1 MTRTARVRPTR
12 TRRGPHVPTLPQLMA
27 TAVEANPG
35 GTAVVLA
42 DADAALARLG
52 YGELDERS
60 NRLARLLI
68 ARGIGPEDLVAVGIR
83 RSVESVV
90 AVWAVAKTGA
100 GFVPVDPS
108 YPADRV
114 LHMVTDSGAVL
125 GLTVADTRT
134 TLPAA
139 VPWLDIDTDEFLA
152 AANTYSAEPVT
163 NADRV
168 RPLRAEH
175 AAYAIYTSG
184 STGLPKGVVVT
195 HTGLAALTAEM
206 RERFGIGAESR
217 VLHVATPSFDASIME
232 LLMAVGAAATL
243 VVTVPDVYG
252 GPELGALI
260 AREGVTHGLI
270 TPSVLASLDPE
281 QLTGMESIVGGGEA
295 VSPELVRRWSTS
307 PSGTRRFFNA
317 YGPTEATIATNISD
331 PLAADR
337 TVTIGA
343 AVRGATAHVL
353 DERLRPVPA
362 GAPGELY
369 IAGALLARGYH
380 ARPELTSSRF
390 VANPFEANGSRL
402 YRTGDLVRAN
412 ATGELEYLGRNDFQV
427 KIRGLR
433 IELGEIDAV
442 LAGDESVDFAVTIG
456 HEVNGRATALV
467 SYVHAAPGY
476 SIDTLQLSELAERA
490 LPAHMVPA
498 AIMELDEIPLT
509 PAGKL
514 DRRALPEPQLEIG
527 EYRAPETP
535 AQLAVAEVI
544 AEVLHLDRVGLDDDF
559 FSLGVDSITAIQI
572 VSRARARGLGFKPR
586 EMFAARTVAAL
597 AEVAV
602 PVENATATE
611 ELATGPLVELDPADE
626 ARLREQYPNLSE
638 VWPLTPLQS
647 GMLFHARLAESS
659 VDAYM
664 VQFALD
670 VAGEIDVAR
679 VHAAARAMLER
690 HVNLRAVF
698 AEDSAGN
705 PLQVILDD
713 VELPWQYLD
722 LSDHEPAEALAET
735 DRLMAFDV
743 ARHFDMGAGPLLRI
757 TLFRTAA
764 DRYRVCVT
772 SHHILIDGWSMPL
785 LVQDMLLLYAA
796 DGDASRI
803 PAVRPYRD
811 YLAWLAARDHG
822 AAREAWRETLAG
834 FDDPTPLA
842 AVDPS
847 REITSGIGEITFT
860 LSETDT
866 ATLTKVAHDAGVT
879 LNTVVQAAWGL
890 LIGRST
896 DRDDVVFGA
905 TVSGRPPQ
913 LAGIETMIGLFLNA
927 IPVRVRLN
935 AGDTLAQVL
944 RSLQDEQA
952 ALLDHH
958 YVGLGEIQEIA
969 GVDGLFDS
977 IVVFASFPVD
987 EESLDD
993 AAAPIDGAGILGA
1006 SATNGTHY
1014 PLTVMVQPRGKGL
1027 GFGVKY
1033 LRDLFDEDA
1042 AQAIADRLAA
1052 LLGRIAADPRARVA
1066 EIDALLDGERRAL
1079 AEVNATEVPEL
1090 QDDSTLLTLFDAQV
1104 ARTPDAPAVV
1114 FDRISLTYAELDAR
1128 SRRLAQELTLRGVGA
1143 ESRVAVAMRRS
1154 IDLVVAVYAVL
1165 RSGGAY
1171 VPVDPDHP
1179 AERNEYVLA
1188 GSAPVC
1194 VLTRAADDFETASG
1208 VPLFFVD
1215 ALAGADQFVEVA
1227 PAPVRPDN
1235 AAYVIYTSGSTGR
1248 PKGVVIT
1255 HRQMA
1260 NQFRWS
1266 QRTYPHRPG
1275 DVVLHK
1281 TPITFDISTWE
1292 LFWPLQTGATVV
1304 VAEPDGHR
1312 DPAYIA
1318 RVIDEYAITSVHF
1331 VPSMLDAYL
1340 DGAARRHPSLRWVFA
1355 AGEALSAESAAKFA
1369 AALPDTKL
1377 VNWYGP
1383 AEATVVTAHPAEHTH
1398 GVAVPIGGPVA
1409 NTRVLVLDRQLRPVP
1424 FGAAGELYVAGVQLA
1439 RGYLG
1444 APALTAER
1452 FVAHEG
1458 GQRLYRT
1465 GDVVRWVPSGGAEL
1479 AGSAGT
1485 GHALEYLG
1493 RSDFQIKLRGQ
1504 RIELGEIETVL
1515 LGHPAVHRAAVSLVR
1530 GETGDRLVAY
1540 VVLEDDA
1547 QVTDTDLLAHTRE
1560 SVPSYM
1566 VPSAVVRLEAMPLNA
1581 SGKLDRKA
1589 LPVPQFQARE
1599 YREPATAAE
1608 QTVAEIFATVLRAD
1622 RVGADDDFFQLGGNS
1637 LNATQVVARLGAAI
1651 GARVPVR
1658 ALFEH
1663 PTVAELANSLDALAD
1678 SALAGTAP
1686 LRPMPRPE
1694 LIPLSYAQQRM
1705 WFLNRLDP
1713 EAATY
1718 NLPTALRVTGP
1729 LDVPALR
1736 DAVADLVARH
1746 EVLRTY
1752 YPEHD
1757 GVGHQLILAVDAP
1770 DAMPSLPVVPVTEAE
1785 VAQVVSEA
1793 AFAPFDV
1800 TVAPPVRLRLLRLS
1814 DDDHVL
1820 VCVVH
1825 HIAGDGFSGGPLT
1838 RDLMTAYFG
1847 RMQGREPEWSP
1858 LPVQYADFALWQRE
1872 SLGDEHD
1879 PASPLARQFD
1889 FWRDTLAG
1897 LPDQLELPTDRPR
1910 PVVASGRG
1918 AVHVFDIDPHVHA
1931 ALNRVAQ
1938 QHNTTLF
1945 MVLHAAFAVLLAR
1958 VSGTRDIAIGAPI
1971 AGRGE
1976 AALDELIGMFVNTLV
1991 LRTEIDP
1998 NAGFAEL
2005 LTAVRRTDLA
2015 AFEHADAPF
2024 ERIVELLDPPRSQA
2038 RHPLFQVS
2046 MTLQN
2051 MTPAVFE
2058 LPGVTVSDV
2067 DLTVPVAKFDL
2078 DLTLVERTSTDGVA
2092 QGISAAFTYATDLF
2106 DADTMDRLAERLRRT
2121 LVAAATHPERA
2132 VGDFDLLAVDER
2144 QRVMTDWNATAVDLT
2159 AGQHAWT
2166 STLLSQF
2173 ENQTLRTPDAIAID
2187 SGGERVTYGEFAA
2200 RVHRLARRLIAE
2212 GVGPETLVALHIRRS
2227 LDFVTAAYAVLAAGG
2242 AYVPLDPD
2250 QPAERVAHVLDTAD
2264 PVCVLTTSRDS
2275 FDAGERRVLEVDT
2288 AILAGYAEYPVTDGE
2303 RRAPLRPEHTA
2314 YVIFTSG
2321 STGRPKGVAVPH
2333 AAAVNQIRWITGEY
2347 GIGRD
2352 DVVLFKTPATF
2363 DVSVWELFAPLA
2375 TGGRMIVA
2383 TPDGH
2388 RDPQYLADV
2397 IAAHNVTITSF
2408 VPSMLRMFAATADP
2422 ERIGSLR
2429 ALLVAGEAFTSD
2441 AVDAFRA
2448 ISPAAL
2454 HNLYGPTEF
2463 TVHATAAPVP
2473 ADVAGAVPIGGPVW
2487 NARAYVLDARLH
2499 PVAPGLV
2506 GELYLAGAQLARGYV
2521 GRPDLSAERFVAS
2534 PFGRG
2539 ERMYRTGDLVKW
2551 NADGDLVYLGRSDF
2565 QVKLRGLR
2573 IELGEIEAALTA
2585 HESVDQAVVVLHS
2598 SEHTGDMLAAYVVPA
2613 AGGAIDQDALRTHL
2627 AARLPSYMVPAA
2639 TVVLDAMPVNANG
2652 KLDRKALP
2660 TPEFEAREFRA
2671 PVSTVELAVAAVF
2684 AETLGLDRPVGLDD
2698 DFFAL
2703 GGNSLVATQVVA
2715 RINTALESGLGVRD
2729 LFEATTVDELARR
2742 VLTGSGGRRRPPLV
2756 AGPRPEL
2763 VPLSLA
2769 QQRMW
2774 FLNQFDT
2781 AATAYNLPMALRL
2794 DGELNV
2800 EALRQAVADLVARHE
2815 TLRTVYPQSGGAAH
2829 QVVLPAEQAVPE
2841 LTAEPAAAAD
2851 LPELIGT
2858 LLATGFDVTR
2868 EIPLRVRLF
2877 EVEPAVHVIV
2887 LVAHHISA
2895 DGWSMGPLARD
2906 LMTAYIARSAGAAPA
2921 WTPLAVQYA
2930 DYSLWQRTVLGSET
2944 DEQSLIS
2951 EQAAHWR
2958 TALAG
2963 LPDEL
2968 NLPADHPRPPVSS
2981 FRGGLVP
2988 FHIDA
2993 ELQQGLARIA
3003 REQNATLFMVVHSAL
3018 ALFLARL
3025 SGTDDIAIGTPV
3037 AGRGEAALDDVI
3049 GMFVNT
3055 LVLRS
3060 HVDGGLRFHE
3070 LLAATKEADL
3080 QAFAHADLPFERLVE
3095 VLNPERSTARNPLF
3109 QVMLAFQNTPDS
3121 DFELPG
3127 LRISALDSGIQ
3138 TSQFDLS
3145 LTVREGDADSGL
3157 HAVFTYARDLFEQ
3170 RTVEVFAER
3179 FVRLLE
3185 AIVDRPVTA
3194 IGDLPLLDADEYELL
3209 THVHGDEV
3217 MATALLP
3224 ELLTRGVALG
3234 RDRVAIR
3241 YRGHSISYGELDD
3254 YSSQLARVLIR
3265 HGVGPEKLVAV
3276 AFPRSFEM
3284 VAAVLAIAKAGGA
3297 HVPVDPAYPAD
3308 RVRHMVSDSGAV
3320 IGITSKA
3327 FQPTLPGEVE
3337 WLCLDD
3343 AATDR
3348 RCAAESPEPVTDAD
3362 RVAPIRM
3369 ANPAYVIYTSG
3380 STGMPKGV
3388 TVTHAGLGGL
3398 SDYATGLY
3406 DLDPEHRMLHICSP
3420 SFDPSVLEWICA
3432 FATGAALVIVPREIL
3447 GGPEL
3452 AELMRRENV
3461 THAIITPAVLGTV
3474 DPAGQSQM
3482 EVVSVGGDVTPPELV
3497 AKWKTGNRVYHNAYG
3512 PTETTI
3518 ISTYAQLEPGRHITI
3533 GSPVHGM
3540 SALVLD
3546 SRLNP
3551 VPPGVAGELYLSG
3564 GALARG
3570 YRNRAALSAERFVA
3584 NPWGEPGS
3592 RMYRTGDVVRWFA
3605 EPELRDGNLA
3615 GTQVGWELDYVG
3627 RSDFQVKVRGFRI
3640 ELGEIDAVLAT
3651 HPAVEYAVTVG
3662 RKNHAGVTVL
3672 VSYVLATPGHSPDP
3686 DLLTEHAARTLPPHM
3701 VPAAILILDELPLT
3715 PVGKLDRKALP
3726 EPELRQGEYR
3736 APSNPLEETVA
3747 GAFAEAIGLDRV
3759 GVDDDFFAIGGN
3771 SLLATGI
3778 VAKLRELTGAEV
3790 LVSWFFTE
3798 PTVAGLSAR
3807 IAAALEGEHD
3817 FDAAVDSALGVLLPI
3832 RATGTRAPLFCAP
3845 PMVGMAWPYAGLS
3858 RFLPE
3863 DQPIY
3868 GLQSPALTADD
3879 YRPESLTEVARTYI
3893 EAMREVQPE
3902 GPYRLLGYSLGGVL
3916 AHAIA
3921 TELRAAGDR
3930 VDLLAVLDA
3939 YPGAEF
3945 DSFREDLRAQ
3955 FAEFGVGE
3963 DALPAGDLQDL
3974 SDEALHALHAAIP
3987 AELAVLTVDRLRRM
4001 YRGAVRTVELGA
4013 RYRHSVLDTRMDLF
4027 SAEFGREDGEPH
4039 SVEDWRPYV
4048 TGRIAEH
4055 VVPVRHQLMCTP
4067 EAFAVIGPRLAEL
4080 IERADR
4086 GDTAETA
4093 EPADNSATVDKAEPV
4108 QSAEPANNADSMNNA
4123 DDWAITQVLPIIRP
4137 EDLAPPVK
4145 LHDPAEPARSVGSGP
4160 DVAVEPDVA
4169 FRPEPETAAPRYDM
4183 PAVSESGPTASR
4195 DAGAA
4200 DQPGTEPDS
4209 AVDTPAIP
4217 VAPSTGRPAVPV
4229 PAASGPALSAVGEVS
4244 PLPAGAIGLLEVEPS
4259 GIWVRAITL
4268 DIAAGISGTRVR
4280 RSVAG
4285 LLDRHPGLW
4294 ARLRRDGD
4302 TVALD
4307 IPAVQPRGAAV
4318 VWQIDPNV
4326 EAVGDPI
4333 EAVIHAAAAELDPE
4347 RGYNMRFV
4355 LLENGAADGGAGDHP
4370 AAVLVVVAN
4379 GLVVDDASW
4388 RTVIEDLTASW
4399 SGGHATPHSAD
4410 AHPRG
4415 VARALADRAVDDATV
4430 DELDWWRQA
4439 LAGVTEGISPDLVL
4453 GEADSGSRGRV
4464 SVAITGEGAAA
4475 VDAVARRYHASID
4488 EVLLAALAATLL
4500 DPDSETLRD
4509 TLGSVVRLIADGR
4522 VPGDRDGLRTVGAFS
4537 TSYPFPLRLEGLD
4550 LAEVRSGGPGA
4561 GSVIEQ
4567 IRDFAREVPSHG
4579 VGFGLLR
4586 YLNPDTVAEIA
4597 VLPLGRIGFRY
4608 RDLRPAEVYPEPV
4621 AADLYLDVTVDTSQD
4636 GLVARFDFVGA
4647 VLTLD
4652 QVKQLVEGWVQ
4663 ALAGLADHGR

>member
-307 PSGTRRFFNA
+307 PSGNRRFFNA

-343 AVRGATAHVL
+343 AVRGAMAHVL

-402 YRTGDLVRAN
+402 YRTGDRVRAN
-412 ATGELEYLGRNDFQV
+412 AAGELEYLGRNDFQV

-535 AQLAVAEVI
+535 AQQAVAEVI

-611 ELATGPLVELDPADE
+611 ELATGPLVELDAADE
-626 ARLREQYPNLSE
+626 ARLRERYPNLSE

-670 VAGEIDVAR
+670 VAGEIDVER

-722 LSDHEPAEALAET
+722 LSDREPAEALAET

-811 YLAWLAARDHG
+811 YLAWLAVRDHG

-1452 FVAHEG
+1452 FVAHEN

-1465 GDVVRWVPSGGAEL
+1465 GDVVRWVPSGA
-1479 AGSAGT
+1479 

-1540 VVLEDDA
+1540 VVLEDDT

-1622 RVGADDDFFQLGGNS
+1622 RVGADDDFFELGGNS

-1678 SALAGTAP
+1678 SAVAGAAP

-1705 WFLNRLDP
+1705 WFLNRFDAA
-1713 EAATY
+1713 AATY
-1718 NLPTALRVTGP
+1718 NLPAALRVTGP
-1729 LDVPALR
+1729 LDVIALR
-1736 DAVADLVARH
+1736 AAVRDLIERH
-1746 EVLRTY
+1746 EVLRTV
-1752 YPEHD
+1752 YPEHV
-1757 GVGHQLILAVDAP
+1757 GVGYQHVLDVAAADAVPA
-1770 DAMPSLPVVPVTEAE
+1770 LPVQAVTEADLP
-1785 VAQVVSEA
+1785 AAVSEA
-1793 AFAPFDV
+1793 ALAPFDV
-1800 TVAPPVRLRLLRLS
+1800 TAEPPLRVRLLRLAE
-1814 DDDHVL
+1814 DDHVL

-1825 HIAGDGFSGGPLT
+1825 HIAGDGFSMGPLT
-1838 RDLMTAYFG
+1838 RDLMTAYFHRLRG
-1847 RMQGREPEWSP
+1847 DAPGWAP
-1858 LPVQYADFALWQRE
+1858 LAVQYADYTLWQRE
-1872 SLGDEHD
+1872 ALGEESD
-1879 PASPLARQFD
+1879 PASPLARQIGY
-1889 FWRDTLAG
+1889 WRAELAG
-1897 LPDQLELPTDRPR
+1897 LADQLDLPADRPR
-1910 PVVASGRG
+1910 PAVASGRG
-1918 AVHVFDIDPHVHA
+1918 ADVAFEIDQHVHA

-1938 QHNTTLF
+1938 ANNATLF
-1945 MVLHAAFAVLLAR
+1945 MVVHAAYAALLAR
-1958 VSGTRDIAIGAPI
+1958 LSGTRDIAVGTAV

-1976 AALDELIGMFVNTLV
+1976 AELDDLIGMFVNTLV
-1991 LRTEIDP
+1991 LRTDVDP
-1998 NAGFAEL
+1998 AGSFTEL
-2005 LTAVRRTDLA
+2005 LARTRATDLA

-2024 ERIVELLDPPRSQA
+2024 ERLVEVLEPSRSQA
-2038 RHPLFQVS
+2038 RHPLFQA
-2046 MTLQN
+2046 MLTFQN
-2051 MTPAVFE
+2051 TGPAALE
-2058 LPGVTVSDV
+2058 LPDVAVSAV
-2067 DLTVPVAKFDL
+2067 DLEVPIAKFDL
-2078 DLTLVERTSTDGVA
+2078 QLTLTEKAGVA
-2092 QGISAAFTYATDLF
+2092 GGLTALFTYATDLF
-2106 DADTMDRLAERLRRT
+2106 DAATVRGFADRFRRL
-2121 LVAAATHPERA
+2121 LVAIASRPDVV
-2132 VGDFDLLAVDER
+2132 VGDIDLLAVGER
-2144 QRVMTDWNATAVDLT
+2144 ELLLEAWQLPGGSIPAATLAQLV
-2159 AGQHAWT
+2159 AEQA
-2166 STLLSQF
+2166 
-2173 ENQTLRTPDAIAID
+2173 RRAPDAIAVRAG
-2187 SGGERVTYGEFAA
+2187 SSQLTYGELQRRANQ
-2200 RVHRLARRLIAE
+2200 LARALIAR
-2212 GVGPETLVALHIRRS
+2212 GAGPESLVAVAVPRTEELPVA
-2227 LDFVTAAYAVLAAGG
+2227 LLAVLTAGAAYLPIDTTYPRQRLEFVLSDG
-2242 AYVPLDPD
+2242 A
-2250 QPAERVAHVLDTAD
+2250 
-2264 PVCVLTTSRDS
+2264 PVCVLTTAAERDRLPGT
-2275 FDAGERRVLEVDT
+2275 DLPVVLLDEAAGFSDTMVADVERV
-2288 AILAGYAEYPVTDGE
+2288 
-2303 RRAPLRPEHTA
+2303 APLSPDQLA
-2314 YVIFTSG
+2314 YVIYTSG
-2321 STGRPKGVAVPH
+2321 STGVPKGVGVTHRNVVQLFANAGPLFGFD
-2333 AAAVNQIRWITGEY
+2333 RS
-2347 GIGRD
+2347 
-2352 DVVLFKTPATF
+2352 DVWTLFHSFAF
-2363 DVSVWELFAPLA
+2363 DFSVWELWCALA
-2375 TGGRMIVA
+2375 TGGRVVVVDYLTSRSPEQFRELLIQEGVTVLNQ
-2383 TPDGH
+2383 TPSAFY
-2388 RDPQYLADV
+2388 QLIEAD
-2397 IAAHNVTITSF
+2397 
-2408 VPSMLRMFAATADP
+2408 RAATDDREFELREVIFGGEALDLRRLRRWYDRHP
-2422 ERIGSLR
+2422 DNAPRLVNMYGITETTVHVSFLALDESAAGNPASIIGR
-2429 ALLVAGEAFTSD
+2429 ALPGLRS
-2441 AVDAFRA
+2441 
-2448 ISPAAL
+2448 
-2454 HNLYGPTEF
+2454 
-2463 TVHATAAPVP
+2463 
-2473 ADVAGAVPIGGPVW
+2473 
-2487 NARAYVLDARLH
+2487 YVLDGRLH
-2499 PVAPGLV
+2499 PAAFGVS
-2506 GELYLAGAQLARGYV
+2506 GELYIAGDQLTRGYL
-2521 GRPDLSAERFVAS
+2521 GRPGLTAARFVAN
-2534 PFGRG
+2534 PFGPPG
-2539 ERMYRTGDLVKW
+2539 SRMYRSGDVGRW
-2551 NADGDLVYLGRSDF
+2551 AGADPALEYAGRSDQ
-2565 QVKLRGLR
+2565 QVQLRGFR
-2573 IELGEIEAALTA
+2573 IELGEIEAALLRCPGV
-2585 HESVDQAVVVLHS
+2585 SQAAVTVHRD
-2598 SEHTGDMLAAYVVPA
+2598 EHVGDRLVGYVVA
-2613 AGGAIDQDALRTHL
+2613 ERGAVLDPDTVRNAVSEFLT
-2627 AARLPSYMVPAA
+2627 SYMVPD
-2639 TVVLDAMPVNANG
+2639 VVGVLDALPLTGNG
-2652 KLDRKALP
+2652 KLDRRALP
-2660 TPEFEAREFRA
+2660 APQAAASADFRA
-2671 PVSTVELAVAAVF
+2671 PATGEEEAVAQVF
-2684 AETLGLDRPVGLDD
+2684 AEVLGVDRVGADD
-2698 DFFAL
+2698 DFFRL

-2729 LFEATTVDELARR
+2729 LFEATTVAELARR
-2742 VLTGSGGRRRPPLV
+2742 VSTAGGRRRPPLV

-2781 AATAYNLPMALRL
+2781 AATAYNIPMALRL
-2794 DGELNV
+2794 DGALNV
-2800 EALRQAVADLVARHE
+2800 GALRHAVSDLVARHE
-2815 TLRTVYPQSGGAAH
+2815 TLRTVYPQTGGAAH

-2841 LTAEPAAAAD
+2841 LRAEPATVAD

-2921 WTPLAVQYA
+2921 WTPLTVQYA

-2951 EQAAHWR
+2951 EQAAYWR

-3615 GTQVGWELDYVG
+3615 GTQVSWELDYVG

-3701 VPAAILILDELPLT
+3701 VPAAILVLDELPLT

-3778 VAKLRELTGAEV
+3778 VAKLRERTGAEV

-3817 FDAAVDSALGVLLPI
+3817 FDAAADSALGVLLPI

-3930 VDLLAVLDA
+3930 VGLLAVLDA

-4200 DQPGTEPDS
+4200 NQLGTEPDS

-4355 LLENGAADGGAGDHP
+4355 LLENGAADGDAGDHP

-4500 DPDSETLRD
+4500 DPDSEALRD

>member
-1 MTRTARVRPTR
+1 M
-12 TRRGPHVPTLPQLMA
+12 
-27 TAVEANPG
+27 
-35 GTAVVLA
+35 
-42 DADAALARLG
+42 
-52 YGELDERS
+52 
-60 NRLARLLI
+60 
-68 ARGIGPEDLVAVGIR
+68 
-83 RSVESVV
+83 
-90 AVWAVAKTGA
+90 
-100 GFVPVDPS
+100 
-108 YPADRV
+108 
-114 LHMVTDSGAVL
+114 
-125 GLTVADTRT
+125 
-134 TLPAA
+134 
-139 VPWLDIDTDEFLA
+139 
-152 AANTYSAEPVT
+152 
-163 NADRV
+163 
-168 RPLRAEH
+168 
-175 AAYAIYTSG
+175 
-184 STGLPKGVVVT
+184 
-195 HTGLAALTAEM
+195 
-206 RERFGIGAESR
+206 
-217 VLHVATPSFDASIME
+217 
-232 LLMAVGAAATL
+232 
-243 VVTVPDVYG
+243 
-252 GPELGALI
+252 
-260 AREGVTHGLI
+260 
-270 TPSVLASLDPE
+270 
-281 QLTGMESIVGGGEA
+281 
-295 VSPELVRRWSTS
+295 
-307 PSGTRRFFNA
+307 
-317 YGPTEATIATNISD
+317 
-331 PLAADR
+331 
-337 TVTIGA
+337 
-343 AVRGATAHVL
+343 
-353 DERLRPVPA
+353 
-362 GAPGELY
+362 
-369 IAGALLARGYH
+369 
-380 ARPELTSSRF
+380 
-390 VANPFEANGSRL
+390 
-402 YRTGDLVRAN
+402 
-412 ATGELEYLGRNDFQV
+412 
-427 KIRGLR
+427 
-433 IELGEIDAV
+433 
-442 LAGDESVDFAVTIG
+442 
-456 HEVNGRATALV
+456 
-467 SYVHAAPGY
+467 
-476 SIDTLQLSELAERA
+476 
-490 LPAHMVPA
+490 
-498 AIMELDEIPLT
+498 
-509 PAGKL
+509 
-514 DRRALPEPQLEIG
+514 
-527 EYRAPETP
+527 
-535 AQLAVAEVI
+535 
-544 AEVLHLDRVGLDDDF
+544 
-559 FSLGVDSITAIQI
+559 
-572 VSRARARGLGFKPR
+572 
-586 EMFAARTVAAL
+586 
-597 AEVAV
+597 
-602 PVENATATE
+602 
-611 ELATGPLVELDPADE
+611 
-626 ARLREQYPNLSE
+626 
-638 VWPLTPLQS
+638 
-647 GMLFHARLAESS
+647 
-659 VDAYM
+659 
-664 VQFALD
+664 
-670 VAGEIDVAR
+670 
-679 VHAAARAMLER
+679 
-690 HVNLRAVF
+690 
-698 AEDSAGN
+698 
-705 PLQVILDD
+705 
-713 VELPWQYLD
+713 
-722 LSDHEPAEALAET
+722 
-735 DRLMAFDV
+735 
-743 ARHFDMGAGPLLRI
+743 
-757 TLFRTAA
+757 
-764 DRYRVCVT
+764 
-772 SHHILIDGWSMPL
+772 
-785 LVQDMLLLYAA
+785 
-796 DGDASRI
+796 
-803 PAVRPYRD
+803 
-811 YLAWLAARDHG
+811 
-822 AAREAWRETLAG
+822 
-834 FDDPTPLA
+834 
-842 AVDPS
+842 
-847 REITSGIGEITFT
+847 
-860 LSETDT
+860 
-866 ATLTKVAHDAGVT
+866 
-879 LNTVVQAAWGL
+879 
-890 LIGRST
+890 
-896 DRDDVVFGA
+896 
-905 TVSGRPPQ
+905 
-913 LAGIETMIGLFLNA
+913 
-927 IPVRVRLN
+927 
-935 AGDTLAQVL
+935 
-944 RSLQDEQA
+944 
-952 ALLDHH
+952 
-958 YVGLGEIQEIA
+958 
-969 GVDGLFDS
+969 
-977 IVVFASFPVD
+977 
-987 EESLDD
+987 
-993 AAAPIDGAGILGA
+993 
-1006 SATNGTHY
+1006 
-1014 PLTVMVQPRGKGL
+1014 
-1027 GFGVKY
+1027 
-1033 LRDLFDEDA
+1033 
-1042 AQAIADRLAA
+1042 
-1052 LLGRIAADPRARVA
+1052 
-1066 EIDALLDGERRAL
+1066 
-1079 AEVNATEVPEL
+1079 
-1090 QDDSTLLTLFDAQV
+1090 
-1104 ARTPDAPAVV
+1104 
-1114 FDRISLTYAELDAR
+1114 
-1128 SRRLAQELTLRGVGA
+1128 
-1143 ESRVAVAMRRS
+1143 
-1154 IDLVVAVYAVL
+1154 
-1165 RSGGAY
+1165 
-1171 VPVDPDHP
+1171 
-1179 AERNEYVLA
+1179 
-1188 GSAPVC
+1188 
-1194 VLTRAADDFETASG
+1194 
-1208 VPLFFVD
+1208 
-1215 ALAGADQFVEVA
+1215 
-1227 PAPVRPDN
+1227 
-1235 AAYVIYTSGSTGR
+1235 
-1248 PKGVVIT
+1248 
-1255 HRQMA
+1255 
-1260 NQFRWS
+1260 
-1266 QRTYPHRPG
+1266 
-1275 DVVLHK
+1275 
-1281 TPITFDISTWE
+1281 
-1292 LFWPLQTGATVV
+1292 
-1304 VAEPDGHR
+1304 
-1312 DPAYIA
+1312 
-1318 RVIDEYAITSVHF
+1318 
-1331 VPSMLDAYL
+1331 
-1340 DGAARRHPSLRWVFA
+1340 
-1355 AGEALSAESAAKFA
+1355 
-1369 AALPDTKL
+1369 
-1377 VNWYGP
+1377 
-1383 AEATVVTAHPAEHTH
+1383 
-1398 GVAVPIGGPVA
+1398 
-1409 NTRVLVLDRQLRPVP
+1409 
-1424 FGAAGELYVAGVQLA
+1424 
-1439 RGYLG
+1439 
-1444 APALTAER
+1444 
-1452 FVAHEG
+1452 
-1458 GQRLYRT
+1458 
-1465 GDVVRWVPSGGAEL
+1465 
-1479 AGSAGT
+1479 
-1485 GHALEYLG
+1485 
-1493 RSDFQIKLRGQ
+1493 
-1504 RIELGEIETVL
+1504 
-1515 LGHPAVHRAAVSLVR
+1515 
-1530 GETGDRLVAY
+1530 
-1540 VVLEDDA
+1540 
-1547 QVTDTDLLAHTRE
+1547 
-1560 SVPSYM
+1560 PSYM

-1622 RVGADDDFFQLGGNS
+1622 RVGADDDFFELGGNS

-1678 SALAGTAP
+1678 SAVAGAAP

-1770 DAMPSLPVVPVTEAE
+1770 DAMPSLPVVQVTEAE
-1785 VAQVVSEA
+1785 VAQAVSEA
-1793 AFAPFDV
+1793 AFSPFDV
-1800 TVAPPVRLRLLRLS
+1800 TVAPPLRLRLLRLG

-1847 RMQGREPEWSP
+1847 RMRGQEPEWSP

-2144 QRVMTDWNATAVDLT
+2144 QRVMTDWNATTVDLT
-2159 AGQHAWT
+2159 AGQHAWS

-2173 ENQTLRTPDAIAID
+2173 ETQTLRTPDAIAID

-2397 IAAHNVTITSF
+2397 IAAHHVTITSF

-2422 ERIGSLR
+2422 DRIGSLR

-2585 HESVDQAVVVLHS
+2585 HPSVDQAVVVLHS

-2613 AGGAIDQDALRTHL
+2613 AGGGIDQDALRTHL

-2660 TPEFEAREFRA
+2660 APEFEAREFRG

-2715 RINTALESGLGVRD
+2715 RINNALESGLGVRD

-2800 EALRQAVADLVARHE
+2800 EALRRAVADLVARHE

-2906 LMTAYIARSAGAAPA
+2906 LMTAYIARSAGSAPA
-2921 WTPLAVQYA
+2921 WTPLTVQYA

-2951 EQAAHWR
+2951 EQAAYWR

-3265 HGVGPEKLVAV
+3265 HGVGPEQLVAV

-3284 VAAVLAIAKAGGA
+3284 VAAVLATAKAGGA

-3308 RVRHMVSDSGAV
+3308 RVRHMVADSGAV

-3348 RCAAESPEPVTDAD
+3348 RAAAESPAPVTDAD
-3362 RVAPIRM
+3362 RIAPIRM

-3432 FATGAALVIVPREIL
+3432 FSTGSALVIVPREIL

-3461 THAIITPAVLGTV
+3461 THTIITPAVLGTV
-3474 DPAGQSQM
+3474 DPAGQSQV

-3615 GTQVGWELDYVG
+3615 GTQVNWELDYVG

-3686 DLLTEHAARTLPPHM
+3686 DLLTEHASRTLPPHM
-3701 VPAAILILDELPLT
+3701 VPAAILVLDELPLT

-3736 APSNPLEETVA
+3736 APSSPLEETVA
-3747 GAFAEAIGLDRV
+3747 AAFAEAIGLDRV

-3807 IAAALEGEHD
+3807 IAAALEGGHD
-3817 FDAAVDSALGVLLPI
+3817 FDAAADSALGVLLPI

-3893 EAMREVQPE
+3893 EAMREVQPA

-4086 GDTAETA
+4086 GETPETD
-4093 EPADNSATVDKAEPV
+4093 EPADNSAPVDKAEPV
-4108 QSAEPANNADSMNNA
+4108 ESAEPANNADSMNNA

-4145 LHDPAEPARSVGSGP
+4145 LHDPAEPARSVGSEPESAFEP
-4160 DVAVEPDVA
+4160 DVAFERDVAFEPDVA

-4183 PAVSESGPTASR
+4183 PPGSESGPAASR
-4195 DAGAA
+4195 DAA
-4200 DQPGTEPDS
+4200 DQRATEPDS
-4209 AVDTPAIP
+4209 AVDTPAP
-4217 VAPSTGRPAVPV
+4217 AAPSTDRPAVPV

-4355 LLENGAADGGAGDHP
+4355 LLENAAGAGDAGDRP

-4430 DELDWWRQA
+4430 GELDWWRKA

-4488 EVLLAALAATLL
+4488 EVLLTALAATLL